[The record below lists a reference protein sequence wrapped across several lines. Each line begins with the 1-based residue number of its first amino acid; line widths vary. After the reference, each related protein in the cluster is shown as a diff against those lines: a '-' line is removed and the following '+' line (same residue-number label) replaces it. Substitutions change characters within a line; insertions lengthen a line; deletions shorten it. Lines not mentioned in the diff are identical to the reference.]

1 MGISKITNLFAANTD
16 AVPAVTPTKGVAP
29 QSTQA
34 QGAPQGGSDA
44 VIFSS
49 KLQPTNRVALGDAE
63 TARANRVQQLKE
75 QVKSGDYKVDREKVA
90 VSVLRD
96 LA

>member
-16 AVPAVTPTKGVAP
+16 AVPAVTPPKAVTP
-29 QSTQA
+29 QSTQT

-44 VIFSS
+44 VVFSS
-49 KLQPTNRVALGDAE
+49 RLQPTNRVPLGDAE
-63 TARANRVQQLKE
+63 AARANRVQQLKE
-75 QVKSGDYKVDREKVA
+75 QVRSGDYKVDKEKVA